1 MNRVWAITASTR
13 QCKESMS
20 AIVLLS
26 VLFALAFGQAA
37 SFCIPTEYTMYVD
50 RRECAYCLA
59 INTTI
64 CAGYCMT
71 RDINGKLFLS
81 KYALS
86 QDVCTYRDFVYRTVE
101 IPGCPHHVAPYFSYP
116 VAISCRCGKCNTDYS
131 DCTHEAVKTNYCTK
145 PQTFY
150 LGGFSD

>member
-1 MNRVWAITASTR
+1 
-13 QCKESMS
+13 MS

-71 RDINGKLFLS
+71 R
-81 KYALS
+81 
-86 QDVCTYRDFVYRTVE
+86 VCCSLYF
-101 IPGCPHHVAPYFSYP
+101 FSYKLHRP
-116 VAISCRCGKCNTDYS
+116 KVIC
-131 DCTHEAVKTNYCTK
+131 
-145 PQTFY
+145 
-150 LGGFSD
+150 